1 MRKAHQSGF
10 TLLEVLV
17 ALILFSSVLLAMLAT
32 GQLVL
37 ARLYEGDIRLRAAL
51 YSQSIADSLRG
62 TACARLT
69 SGTSTRPP
77 LSAAWITT
85 DTLDQVRAA
94 IAVALPQRG
103 SVSRVQRTTVLI
115 ACPEP

>member
-17 ALILFSSVLLAMLAT
+17 ALILFSSVLLGMLAT

-51 YSQSIADSLRG
+51 YARSTADSLRG
-62 TACARLT
+62 TACASLT
-69 SGTSTRPP
+69 SGTSSRPP
-77 LSAAWITT
+77 LAVGWVIA
-85 DTLDQVRAA
+85 DTLDRVRAG
-94 IAVALPQRG
+94 IAVTLPQRG
-103 SVSRVQRTTVLI
+103 TVSRVQRTSVLI